1 MILRSLALLAPLA
14 AAAFAQT
21 SPAPDHPGRGHGGPA
36 FRGHPLVRV
45 MDLDRDGALS
55 ATELTQAP
63 ITLGGLDTDGDSSL
77 SSAELHPRRGGP
89 RRPDQNPPS
98 TGKTR
103 PGRPDGAGA
112 GNGPTR
118 PAPTAGATRAHPGD
132 IVMLA
137 LDANEDGV
145 LAAAELANAT
155 RSLGALDGNRDGQLS
170 PDELRPL
177 PPTP

>member
-77 SSAELHPRRGGP
+77 SSAELHPHRGGP
-89 RRPDQNPPS
+89 RRPAQTPPA

-103 PGRPDGAGA
+103 PGRPDSAGA

-118 PAPTAGATRAHPGD
+118 PAPTAGATRAHPAD
-132 IVMLA
+132 LEMLA

-145 LAAAELANAT
+145 RAAAELANAT
-155 RSLGALDGNRDGQLS
+155 RSLGALDGHPDGQLS
-170 PDELRPL
+170 PDDLRPL

>member
-14 AAAFAQT
+14 AAALAQT
-21 SPAPDHPGRGHGGPA
+21 SPAPDRPAPGRGTPP

-55 ATELTQAP
+55 ATEVSQAP
-63 ITLGGLDTDGDSSL
+63 ITLGGLDSDGDGAL
-77 SSAELHPRRGGP
+77 STAELHPHRGGP
-89 RRPDQNPPS
+89 RRPAHAGATATDQ
-98 TGKTR
+98 R
-103 PGRPDGAGA
+103 PGRPAHTGAH
-112 GNGPTR
+112 R
-118 PAPTAGATRAHPGD
+118 PAAHAGPPRAHSGD
-132 IVMLA
+132 LVMLA

-155 RSLGALDGNRDGQLS
+155 RSLSALDGNKDGALS
-170 PDELRPL
+170 RDELRPL

>member
-1 MILRSLALLAPLA
+1 EGGAAPA
-14 AAAFAQT
+14 HP
-21 SPAPDHPGRGHGGPA
+21 SPGRGGPA

-63 ITLGGLDTDGDSSL
+63 ITLGGLDTDGDGSL
-77 SSAELHPRRGGP
+77 SSAELHPHRGGP
-89 RRPDQNPPS
+89 RRPAHAGQPTADQ
-98 TGKTR
+98 R
-103 PGRPDGAGA
+103 PGRPAGA
-112 GNGPTR
+112 GPQR
-118 PAPTAGATRAHPGD
+118 PAAHAGAPRAHPSD
-132 IVMLA
+132 LVMLA

-155 RSLGALDGNRDGQLS
+155 RSLGALDSNKDGQLT

>member
-14 AAAFAQT
+14 AAALAQT
-21 SPAPDHPGRGHGGPA
+21 SPAPEHAGLARGGPA
-36 FRGHPLVRV
+36 FRGHPLMRV

-63 ITLGGLDTDGDSSL
+63 ITLGGLDTDGDGVL
-77 SSAELHPRRGGP
+77 STAEIHPHRGGP
-89 RRPDQNPPS
+89 RRPAQTAAPAPDQ
-98 TGKTR
+98 R
-103 PGRPDGAGA
+103 PGRPAG
-112 GNGPTR
+112 GGQHR
-118 PAPTAGATRAHPGD
+118 PALPAGTARAHQSD
-132 IVMLA
+132 LVMLA
-137 LDANEDGV
+137 LDANEDGT

>member
-14 AAAFAQT
+14 AAALAQT
-21 SPAPDHPGRGHGGPA
+21 SPAPDHPAPGRGGPA

-63 ITLGGLDTDGDSSL
+63 ITLGGLDTDGDGSL
-77 SSAELHPRRGGP
+77 SSAELHPHRGGP
-89 RRPDQNPPS
+89 RRPAHAGQPTADQ
-98 TGKTR
+98 R
-103 PGRPDGAGA
+103 PGRPAGA
-112 GNGPTR
+112 GPQR
-118 PAPTAGATRAHPGD
+118 PAAHAGTPRAHPSD
-132 IVMLA
+132 LVMLA

-145 LAAAELANAT
+145 LAGAELANAT
-155 RSLGALDGNRDGQLS
+155 RSLGALDVNKDGQLT